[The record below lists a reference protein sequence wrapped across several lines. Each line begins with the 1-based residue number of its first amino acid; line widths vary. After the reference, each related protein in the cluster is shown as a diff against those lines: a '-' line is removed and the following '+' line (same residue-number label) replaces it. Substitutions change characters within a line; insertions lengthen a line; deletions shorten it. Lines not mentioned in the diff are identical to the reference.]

1 MNDALA
7 RYRRL
12 LKVERAFRCAVA
24 ISVAQGIEERD
35 LLGGRRGGALG
46 VRAEHDAAADD
57 VHGGIRPHDEE
68 VLPGYGKLLVEADLG
83 IGSLARLE
91 TLLVPDAKDSP
102 CDLARSVRNMDARPA
117 FEGFVGR
124 GEAEVGEVGIEAVGR
139 GNGVGRCEKIAWP
152 HLFGGKRVQ
161 VECNA
166 MAGLGAIDALSVDL
180 DAPHA
185 GHASAREH
193 FKFVTYR
200 NGAAPKRSRYDCACA
215 FDCENAVDR
224 QASAVGS
231 FLALRC
237 FRCPVKRRLQV
248 VEPLSRAARYGND
261 LGFLVGSTR
270 KATFHLIDHE
280 FDPFVVNEV
289 DFRERDDERGDAQKL
304 KHGQV
309 LGCLGH
315 DSIVSCDAQEC
326 HVDAGRARDH
336 LADELLVTGNV
347 DHA

>member
-7 RYRRL
+7 RYRRI
-12 LKVERAFRCAVA
+12 LKVERAFRCTVA
-24 ISVAQGIEERD
+24 ISVAQSIEERD
-35 LLGGRRGGALG
+35 LLGGRRGRALR

-161 VECNA
+161 VERNA

-237 FRCPVKRRLQV
+237 FRCPAKRRLQV
-248 VEPLSRAARYGND
+248 VEPLSRAA
-261 LGFLVGSTR
+261 
-270 KATFHLIDHE
+270 
-280 FDPFVVNEV
+280 
-289 DFRERDDERGDAQKL
+289 
-304 KHGQV
+304 
-309 LGCLGH
+309 
-315 DSIVSCDAQEC
+315 
-326 HVDAGRARDH
+326 
-336 LADELLVTGNV
+336 
-347 DHA
+347 

>member
-1 MNDALA
+1 M
-7 RYRRL
+7 
-12 LKVERAFRCAVA
+12 
-24 ISVAQGIEERD
+24 
-35 LLGGRRGGALG
+35 
-46 VRAEHDAAADD
+46 
-57 VHGGIRPHDEE
+57 
-68 VLPGYGKLLVEADLG
+68 G

-161 VECNA
+161 VERNA

-180 DAPHA
+180 DAPHS
-185 GHASAREH
+185 GYASARKH

-200 NGAAPKRSRYDCACA
+200 NGAAPKRSRDDCACA

-326 HVDAGRARDH
+326 HVYAGRARDH

-347 DHA
+347 DNA

>member
-7 RYRRL
+7 RYRRI
-12 LKVERAFRCAVA
+12 LKVERAFRCTVA
-24 ISVAQGIEERD
+24 ISVAQSIEERD
-35 LLGGRRGGALG
+35 LLGGRRGRALR

-161 VECNA
+161 VERNA
-166 MAGLGAIDALSVDL
+166 MASLGAIDALSVDL
-180 DAPHA
+180 DAPHT
-185 GHASAREH
+185 GHESAREH

-200 NGAAPKRSRYDCACA
+200 NGAAPKRSRDDCACA

-224 QASAVGS
+224 QASTVGC
-231 FLALRC
+231 FLTLRC
-237 FRCPVKRRLQV
+237 FRCPAKRRLQV
-248 VEPLSRAARYGND
+248 VEPLSRAARYSND
-261 LGFLVGSTR
+261 LGILVGSTR

-289 DFRERDDERGDAQKL
+289 GLRERDDERGDAQKL
-304 KHGQV
+304 QHGQV

-315 DSIVSCDAQEC
+315 DAIVGCDAQEC
-326 HVDAGRARDH
+326 HVNAGRARDH

-347 DHA
+347 NHA